1 MNWNALAL
9 HRGSGDVERLSRQ
22 SRRDVAVPTE
32 VFSLPVLSSAAHAPD
47 SDDQADETHDES
59 DTSEPPHD
67 SPKQTPGELDLELLD
82 AYPRLRP
89 QVSSTRLGTPRS
101 SWFALSPT
109 PRRSRPVSLRDVRIT
124 VETEEVADAPGPTLT
139 GPS

>member
-9 HRGSGDVERLSRQ
+9 HRGSGDLERLSRQ

-47 SDDQADETHDES
+47 SDDQADETHDEP
-59 DTSEPPHD
+59 DKSEPPHD
-67 SPKQTPGELDLELLD
+67 SPKQMPGELDLPLD
-82 AYPRLRP
+82 DVRPPRLRP
-89 QVSSTRLGTPRS
+89 QASSTRLGTPRS

-109 PRRSRPVSLRDVRIT
+109 PRKSRPVSLRDVRIT
-124 VETEEVADAPGPTLT
+124 VETEEVAEAPGGPT
-139 GPS
+139 